1 MLKKSLKFLAAPACA
16 LTAFSGILAILP
28 GLTQAPP
35 PPPTTTCSFD
45 PNSGKQNPLGMR
57 ASVTIREVKNDP
69 SADQRDTTFIYEQF
83 PSTAPGGNRAAV
95 TIAQRRELT
104 FYNTPVA
111 DARRLL
117 LNTPGYYST
126 LLGTN
131 TPEDFAPVNAV
142 LTCQVGAN
150 PSPSPTTSP
159 TTSPTSSPTAQ
170 TSKLPDGNYRYWTG
184 RPRGPIVSD
193 EELLQNGGILFL
205 FNKKGNQ
212 IVGTYGQID
221 NIGIC
226 LSGQINENTFTGVAI
241 EQGDASVIS
250 DGDRFVAWDAAG
262 LLRVRRG
269 SKTGERIQY
278 NSAIA
283 DLRSFTRINAGNR
296 EPITRCP

>member
-16 LTAFSGILAILP
+16 LTAFSGILAIAP
-28 GLTQAPP
+28 GLTQTQTSE
-35 PPPTTTCSFD
+35 PTTTCAFD
-45 PNSGKQNPLGMR
+45 RNSGKTNPLGMR
-57 ASVTIREVKNDP
+57 AFVTIRESQGN
-69 SADQRDTTFIYEQF
+69 TTFVYEQF
-83 PSTAPGGNRAAV
+83 PSIVSLSTRTSTQA
-95 TIAQRRELT
+95 TIAQRRELI
-104 FYNTPVA
+104 FYNTLIA
-111 DARRLL
+111 AARQRMID
-117 LNTPGYYST
+117 TPEYYST
-126 LLGTN
+126 LLGTD
-131 TPEDFAPVNAV
+131 TPEGFAPVNAV

-150 PSPSPTTSP
+150 PSPSPTASP
-159 TTSPTSSPTAQ
+159 TASPTPSPTSSPTAQ
-170 TSKLPDGNYRYWTG
+170 ISKLPDGNYRYWTG
-184 RPRGPIVSD
+184 RPTRGMIVTD
-193 EELLQNGGILFL
+193 EELLQKGGILFL

-212 IVGTYGQID
+212 IIGTYGQID

-241 EQGDASVIS
+241 EQGDASVVS
-250 DGDRFVAWDAAG
+250 EGDRFVAWDAAG